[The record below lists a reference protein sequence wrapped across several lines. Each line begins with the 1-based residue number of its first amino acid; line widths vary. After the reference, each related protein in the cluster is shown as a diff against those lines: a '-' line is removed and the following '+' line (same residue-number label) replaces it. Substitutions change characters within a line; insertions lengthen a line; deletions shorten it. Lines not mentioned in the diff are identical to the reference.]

1 MKKSFFSVFLI
12 SASLFIACNQTN
24 RSFDNKLLDHEI
36 PDDTIINIFIEPY
49 TQQILQSDLNTSLA
63 YSPMKYTKKD
73 GELNSTLSNL
83 FADATFEVCNPN
95 LQ

>member
-49 TQQILQSDLNTSLA
+49 TQQILKSDLNVFVVGSDELSLNKIKIKN
-63 YSPMKYTKKD
+63 YYT
-73 GELNSTLSNL
+73 GNY
-83 FADATFEVCNPN
+83 CNYYIVEI
-95 LQ
+95 LRSI

>member
-36 PDDTIINIFIEPY
+36 PDDTIINIFIEP
-49 TQQILQSDLNTSLA
+49 
-63 YSPMKYTKKD
+63 
-73 GELNSTLSNL
+73 
-83 FADATFEVCNPN
+83 
-95 LQ
+95 